1 MQIDWYFY
9 LVRCRDGS
17 LYAGSTNDLKR
28 RVDQHNAG
36 RGGRYTSSHRPVE
49 LAYAERYLT
58 RNEAMRREASV
69 KALRRQQKETLIYG
83 GGFIPLG
90 MTGVW
95 TANDE
100 RSGPAVSFPRTTR
113 PQCSQRAADSERFRQ
128 RF

>member
-1 MQIDWYFY
+1 LTQTFHVSQHSTPVQVTLMQIHWYFY

-58 RNEAMRREASV
+58 PSV
-69 KALRRQQKETLIYG
+69 SKTVDCVSIPARQKSQSYAD
-83 GGFIPLG
+83 P
-90 MTGVW
+90 
-95 TANDE
+95 
-100 RSGPAVSFPRTTR
+100 RSMVSPAPSWRVTVEVLS
-113 PQCSQRAADSERFRQ
+113 S
-128 RF
+128 